1 MLVQQTKRSL
11 GAMVN
16 NSAIQK
22 WDRLR
27 HKQLSQQFLHEIIHG
42 MNCSPF
48 EAQAILETVHRVFHS
63 YYETSGALKPGQLF
77 FEIVSHKASPSL
89 PLKECP
95 MVTAVLTLDAGEE
108 DLKIKEQS
116 GVAALRRH
124 RFERVAHEAFQ
135 QGGLLTVEDL
145 AHRLM
150 NCGERTLCR
159 DLSALRKSGV
169 IVPLRSTIKD
179 MGRSISHRAMIVKHY
194 LAGKEYAAI
203 ARSTCHSIAA
213 VQNYIEKF
221 KRTVALMH
229 EGYDLHSISF
239 LVRISP
245 ELVKQYRS
253 VYNSAKIIAFRHKEL
268 KGFLKKEHRTT
279 HTGRRKR

>member
-1 MLVQQTKRSL
+1 
-11 GAMVN
+11 MVN

-48 EAQAILETVHRVFHS
+48 EAQAILETVHRVFH
-63 YYETSGALKPGQLF
+63 YETSGALKPGQLF
-77 FEIVSHKASPSL
+77 FEIVSQKASPNL

-116 GVAALRRH
+116 GVTVLRRH
-124 RFERVAHEAFQ
+124 RLERVAHEAFQ

-159 DLSALRKSGV
+159 DLAALRKGGV

-179 MGRSISHRAMIVKHY
+179 MGRSISHRAMIVQHY
-194 LAGKEYAAI
+194 LAGKDYAAI
-203 ARSTCHSIAA
+203 ARSTSHSIAA

-229 EGYDLHSISF
+229 EGYDQHSISF

-245 ELVKQYRS
+245 ELVKQYQN
-253 VYNSAKIIAFRHKEL
+253 VYNSAKIIGLRHKEL
-268 KGFLKKEHRTT
+268 KSFLKKEHRTA
-279 HTGRRKR
+279 HLDRRKR